1 MKEKAGR
8 KIPLAWVG
16 LVGVGLA
23 LVREGSAHAMRLELA
38 YWAPD
43 RGTPYRWFEGA
54 KDLQSFFTEDY
65 VAAGSLYLYVRND
78 TRASR
83 RATGFALNGRPLEEL
98 HRERQVVWWRL
109 LPTPLP
115 PGAVGEALIRLRGPL
130 KEAARVRLGFD
141 DGSAVEALVPP
152 QPQPLRIETVG
163 FSTAMEQ
170 VFLVVERLTT
180 VPFQLSRVWL
190 DGKEVTARCQLL
202 DPNFATGVSP
212 VVIRPAKSLQ
222 YGSYH
227 TYRVATIE
235 GMSVA
240 CCVRTYD
247 GWVPLGSYGYGT
259 YEEYARNG
267 CNGHNNFGRPGKA
280 DLDTHAA
287 LGMRA
292 VMILGDQ
299 APPDDMVGHPGV
311 LAYGPVDE
319 PDVQDYFR
327 AQEGPAD
334 QRIGFTAME
343 MERRLQLYR
352 SADPHHLTILTLDL
366 TYKPANYYIYGPL
379 ADVVNPDCYPLSLG
393 ADASMV
399 REVVETARYGA
410 GPRPVT
416 FTFQGCFEEPLDPA
430 ELAAKRFP
438 RPPFAG
444 EERLMLYYAV
454 GAGARGLF
462 NYIHCSE
469 KWSNGKVMS
478 HGSGEYPDVWHAI
491 GQVYRELDRVAPLL
505 AQAHP
510 TKLATSGTER
520 LYLSTLLAGPEA
532 LLVVCINE
540 DYMQEAQAFRVRPRT
555 DVTIDVP
562 TLPWLVPRRAWR
574 VTEGGFVPLKVRREP
589 RYIRVTLDRLEV
601 AELLLVT
608 ADPRSLLPLNER
620 YEARQREVGAGLLAI
635 WRQRQAREA
644 AALNARRRLEGEL
657 ADWAVE
663 GQGIEAYS
671 ISEPGLWNPKKEEK
685 WGFEFGRNEGGEDSE
700 RGAAWKVNIPP
711 AQAGQEHSIFAMG
724 GAWGQPAIFT
734 VTDPQSR
741 EIFRQEVR
749 GGFAG
754 ELLAWKV
761 TFPTAGDYT
770 LRFLQGGPGPKGG
783 RIAHLIYVV
792 PADRNPPEVR

>member
-1 MKEKAGR
+1 MRTTIPGLKAVLLGGLL
-8 KIPLAWVG
+8 LAG
-16 LVGVGLA
+16 TLPAG
-23 LVREGSAHAMRLELA
+23 AMRLDLA

-54 KDLQSFFTEDY
+54 KDLQSFFTEEY
-65 VAAGSLYLYVRND
+65 VAAGYLYLYVRND
-78 TRASR
+78 SR
-83 RATGFALNGRPLEEL
+83 EPRTATEFALNGRSLEEL
-98 HRERQVVWWRL
+98 RRELQVIWWRL

-115 PGAVGEALIRLRGPL
+115 PGGVGEVMVRLREPL
-130 KEAARVRLGFD
+130 TEAVRMRVGFD
-141 DGSAVEALVPP
+141 DGSAVEAAIAPP
-152 QPQPLRIETVG
+152 PPPLRIETVG
-163 FSTAMEQ
+163 FTAAMDQ
-170 VFLVVERLTT
+170 VFLVVDRLRNG
-180 VPFQLSRVWL
+180 PFQLARVWL
-190 DGKEVTARCQLL
+190 DGKEVTARCRFL
-202 DPNFATGVSP
+202 DPGFATGVSP
-212 VVIRPAKSLQ
+212 LVLRLGKPLE

-227 TYRVATIE
+227 TYRVATTD
-235 GMSVA
+235 GMAVA

-267 CNGHNNFGRPGKA
+267 CNGHNNFGRHGKG

-299 APPDDMVGHPGV
+299 PPPDFMVGHPGV
-311 LAYGPVDE
+311 FAYGPVDE

-327 AQEGPAD
+327 GEELPSD
-334 QRIGFTAME
+334 RRIGFTAME

-352 SADPHHLTILTLDL
+352 QADPHHLNILTLDL

-379 ADVVNPDCYPLSLG
+379 ADVANPDCYPLSLG
-393 ADASMV
+393 ADATMV

-430 ELAAKRFP
+430 ELAARRFP

-444 EERLMLYYAV
+444 EERLMLYYAI

-478 HGSGEYPDVWHAI
+478 HGSGEYPDVWQAI

-510 TKLATSGTER
+510 TKLAGSPDPK

-532 LLVVCINE
+532 LLLVCLNE
-540 DYMQEAQAFRVRPRT
+540 DYAQEAQAFRVRLRENLA
-555 DVTIDVP
+555 IDVP
-562 TLPWLVPRRAWR
+562 ALPWLVPQVAWR
-574 VTEGGFVPLKVRREP
+574 VTEAGFVPLKVRCEP
-589 RYIRVTLDRLEV
+589 RRTRLILDRLEV
-601 AELLLVT
+601 AELLLVA
-608 ADPRSLLPLNER
+608 ADPKIIQPLQDR
-620 YEARQREVGAGLLAI
+620 YEARQRDVGAGLLTL
-635 WRQRQAREA
+635 WRRRQAEEA
-644 AALNARRRLEGEL
+644 AILNARRRLEGEF
-657 ADWAVE
+657 ADCMVL
-663 GQGIEAYS
+663 GRGIEAYG
-671 ISEPGLWNPKKEEK
+671 IQEPGLWNPQQEEY
-685 WGFEFGRNEGGEDSE
+685 WGLEFGQNEEREDRE
-700 RGAAWKVNIPP
+700 RGAEWTVTVP
-711 AQAGQEHSIFAMG
+711 AERAGQEHGIFATG
-724 GAWGQPAIFT
+724 GAWGQPAVFV
-734 VTDPQSR
+734 VTDPQGR
-741 EIFRQEVR
+741 EVLRQEVQAR
-749 GGFAG
+749 FSG
-754 ELLAWKV
+754 ELLTLKV

-783 RIAHLIYVV
+783 RIARAIYVV
-792 PADRNPPEVR
+792 PAERNPPEVR